1 MAEEYT
7 QQPRIGPALLV
18 LVVSLVGLVYLALSL
33 STADPLWFWPRVE
46 AQARRIVIYSQGRCT
61 ELTPGMPGYTEL
73 NAAINAS
80 LSSIEG
86 YFPAWGLSEESLKE
100 ARTRYLTIEVFYDA
114 PVQVHSTFRTGRPN
128 TILIPLTGRGS
139 EASLVFFGSDGH
151 YWPGAP
157 KVGGLE
163 RIREL
168 ITQMGY

>member
-7 QQPRIGPALLV
+7 QQPRIGTA
-18 LVVSLVGLVYLALSL
+18 LVVMVASVVALIYLAMAL

-46 AQARRIVIYSQGRCT
+46 AQAQRIVIYSAGRRT
-61 ELTPGMPGYTEL
+61 ELVPGTPGYAEL

-86 YFPAWGLSEESLKE
+86 YFSTWGLSEESLEE

-114 PVQVHSTFRTGRPN
+114 PVQVHSTFRMGRPN

-139 EASLVFFGSDGH
+139 EMSLVFFGSDGH

-157 KVGGLE
+157 KVEGLE

-168 ITQMGY
+168 VTQMGY

>member
-1 MAEEYT
+1 MAEEHT
-7 QQPRIGPALLV
+7 QQPRIGAALLV
-18 LVVSLVGLVYLALSL
+18 LVASLVALIYLAMSL

-46 AQARRIVIYSQGRCT
+46 AQARRIVIYNQGRRT

-86 YFPAWGLSEESLKE
+86 YFPSWGLSEESLEE
-100 ARTRYLTIEVFYDA
+100 ARTRYCTVEVFYDA
-114 PVQVHSTFRTGRPN
+114 PVQVHSMFRTGRPK

-139 EASLVFFGSDGH
+139 EVSLVFFGSEGH

-168 ITQMGY
+168 VTQLGY

>member
-7 QQPRIGPALLV
+7 QQPRIGTALLV
-18 LVVSLVGLVYLALSL
+18 LAISLIALVYLALSL
-33 STADPLWFWPRVE
+33 STADPLWFWPHVE
-46 AQARRIVIYSQGRCT
+46 AQAQRIVIYSQGRCT
-61 ELTPGMPGYTEL
+61 ELTPGMPGYAEL

-86 YFPAWGLSEESLKE
+86 YFPAWGLSEKSLEE
-100 ARTRYLTIEVFYDA
+100 ARTLYRTVEVFYDA
-114 PVQVHSTFRTGRPN
+114 PMQIHSTFRTGRPN
-128 TILIPLTGRGS
+128 TVLIPLTGRGS
-139 EASLVFFGSDGH
+139 QESVVFLGSDGC

-168 ITQMGY
+168 VTQMGY